1 MIANY
6 RYLEASVFSFCIHA
20 AIFLYLYGT
29 FDSDVTQKI
38 LISKPLQIELKFD
51 LPAQV
56 KKQIPSVPKVS
67 SAKEKESIEELIYSK
82 TFDATEISSMNQV
95 ITQDISELLTQ
106 EIEVEVSKEQQEISM
121 YAQQIILT
129 IEDAWIKPKNI
140 PDGLIANLRLRIR
153 PSGRIINA
161 DLIKSSGNIR
171 FDNSALQAVR
181 RVETFHFFN
190 SISKS
195 LFVFALI
202 ESIFSLLHTI
212 IILPIPDSI

>member
-51 LPAQV
+51 LPTQV
-56 KKQIPSVPKVS
+56 KKQIPSVPKVD
-67 SAKEKESIEELIYSK
+67 SAKEKELTEELIYSK
-82 TFDATEISSMNQV
+82 AFDATEVSSMNQV
-95 ITQDISELLTQ
+95 IMQDISELLTQ
-106 EIEVEVSKEQQEISM
+106 EIEVEVSKEQQEITM

-181 RVETFHFFN
+181 RVETFNFFN

-195 LFVFALI
+195 LFEKEFQTI
-202 ESIFSLLHTI
+202 SISFNPL
-212 IILPIPDSI
+212 

>member
-51 LPAQV
+51 LPTKV
-56 KKQIPSVPKVS
+56 KKQIPSLPKVD
-67 SAKEKESIEELIYSK
+67 SAEEKELTEELIYSK
-82 TFDATEISSMNQV
+82 AFDATEISSMNQV

-106 EIEVEVSKEQQEISM
+106 EIEVEVSKEQQEITM

-181 RVETFHFFN
+181 RVETFNFFN

-195 LFVFALI
+195 LFEKEFQTI
-202 ESIFSLLHTI
+202 SISFNPL
-212 IILPIPDSI
+212 

>member
-51 LPAQV
+51 LPTQV
-56 KKQIPSVPKVS
+56 KKQIPSVPKVD
-67 SAKEKESIEELIYSK
+67 SAEEKELTEELIYSK
-82 TFDATEISSMNQV
+82 TFDATEVSSMNQV

-106 EIEVEVSKEQQEISM
+106 EIEVEVSKEQQEITM

-140 PDGLIANLRLRIR
+140 PEGLIANLRLRIR

-181 RVETFHFFN
+181 RVETFNFFN

-195 LFVFALI
+195 LFEKEFQTI
-202 ESIFSLLHTI
+202 SISFNPL
-212 IILPIPDSI
+212 